1 MRIAVKWQVVGLS
14 RISKIN
20 LVALLSALGRL
31 ANAVQWRI
39 MVDDSGKTY
48 LPVVAYCLLYI
59 CAERD
64 NGLCLSKISSIFSVQ
79 KIGDGA
85 ACSGL
90 LEQQFLGLACRGVVF
105 IFFLYLYD

>member
-1 MRIAVKWQVVGLS
+1 MRIAAKWQVVGLS

-59 CAERD
+59 CSRNVTTVFARRM
-64 NGLCLSKISSIFSVQ
+64 SSIFSDQ
-79 KIGDGA
+79 KIADRA
-85 ACSGL
+85 A
-90 LEQQFLGLACRGVVF
+90 R
-105 IFFLYLYD
+105 